1 MSIKATDLPNL
12 LHIRPQQNM
21 SDKIFERI
29 SDLIRSGELPEG
41 YVFPNETIL
50 CEQLSIGR
58 STIREAYKALELS
71 GYVTRSKRGTTVNG
85 ASSILGATPLKAMVS
100 HSSEQDFLEFRLML
114 EAQTAALA
122 AQRATS
128 DELASL
134 QSTLDS
140 LVSAREKGDSES
152 MIQLD
157 RNFHEGIA
165 SASHNPLMITA
176 MAAVSEAW
184 ENETKRNFFHAG
196 SKNSDVLNQ
205 MTLQH
210 QNILNA
216 IHIQD
221 PDSARK
227 LMLEHISYVSA

>member
-1 MSIKATDLPNL
+1 MSNRPTDLPNL
-12 LHIRPQQNM
+12 LHIQPQQNM
-21 SDKIFERI
+21 SDRIFEQI
-29 SDLIRSGELPEG
+29 SELIRSGELPEG
-41 YVFPNETIL
+41 YVFPNETVL

-85 ASSILGATPLKAMVS
+85 VSSILGATPLKVMVS

-122 AQRATS
+122 AHRADP

-134 QSTLDS
+134 QNILDS
-140 LVSAREKGDSES
+140 LVLAKEKGDSED
-152 MIQLD
+152 MVQLD
-157 RNFHEGIA
+157 RRFHEGIA
-165 SASHNPLMITA
+165 SASHNPLMITS

-184 ENETKRNFFHAG
+184 ENETKRNFFKAG
-196 SKNSDVLNQ
+196 THNSDVLDQ

-216 IHIQD
+216 IQNH
-221 PDSARK
+221 DSDTART
-227 LMLEHISYVSA
+227 LMVEHITYVSA